1 MRFVFLVLLFFS
13 SFSQANTFEKQIKK
27 QAYVSVHLEGQL
39 GNQLFQIAT
48 AYAYALDHNLTLT
61 IPDLLHKNQY
71 NIPYN
76 AQKLFLSKINSGD
89 LPYKPSLKWTEP
101 SFNYTKIPA
110 SKSVEL
116 RGYFQSEKYFKH
128 RRSELLTLFAPPSG
142 LNERILSKYPFLS
155 SDEFIVGIQIRDYR
169 HERPNGDYHP
179 TLGRVYYENA
189 IAQFP
194 ENTIFL
200 VSSNNLT
207 HAKACTEGLSNNI
220 IYLCGD
226 DYIEEFYTLVLCK
239 AFITSNSSF
248 GWWASW
254 LSTAPNKKVIVPSFW
269 FSPPFDN
276 RQMMLDLYPEGCS
289 VVESQRSQFL

>member
-1 MRFVFLVLLFFS
+1 MRYVFLVLLFFS
-13 SFSQANTFEKQIKK
+13 SFSRGDTLEKQSKR

-76 AQKLFLSKINSGD
+76 AQRLFLSKINSYEM
-89 LPYKPSLKWTEP
+89 PYNPSLQWTEP
-101 SFNYTKIPA
+101 SFNYIKIPA
-110 SKSVEL
+110 SKNVEL

-128 RRSELLTLFAPPSG
+128 RRNEILELFASPPG
-142 LNERILSKYPFLS
+142 LNEQILSKYPFLS
-155 SDEFIVGIQIRDYR
+155 SDELTVGIQIRDYR

-179 TLGRVYYENA
+179 TLGRVYYKNA

-207 HAKACTEGLSNNI
+207 HAKTCTEGLSDNI
-220 IYLCGD
+220 IYLCGE

-239 AFITSNSSF
+239 SFITSNSSF

-254 LSTAPNKKVIVPSFW
+254 LSTAMNKKVIVPSFW
-269 FSPPFDN
+269 FSLPYN
-276 RQMMLDLYPEGCS
+276 NKQMTKDLYPESCI
-289 VVESQRSQFL
+289 VIDL